1 MLTVHNIIKM
11 ELQSITKG
19 NFNLEQTQKTF
30 SHANNLR
37 FHFQKDGRYFEY
49 AVDTINKKTINMQC
63 TVHKQDH
70 IKKGRQIKIPRCYGR
85 ITLIV
90 GGRLKTQPKACN
102 SKKQKFEWSDENQ
115 FQDYLDVRN
124 YAIQPHN
131 CTKSCKKAYW
141 S

>member
-90 GGRLKTQPKACN
+90 GGRLKISLHCN
-102 SKKQKFEWSDENQ
+102 DKM
-115 FQDYLDVRN
+115 DYG
-124 YAIQPHN
+124 
-131 CTKSCKKAYW
+131 
-141 S
+141 

>member
-1 MLTVHNIIKM
+1 MLTVHSIIKM

-70 IKKGRQIKIPRCYGR
+70 IKKGRPLTFGR
-85 ITLIV
+85 TCQMVIFALSNRV
-90 GGRLKTQPKACN
+90 MVDAFFKNLPPK
-102 SKKQKFEWSDENQ
+102 
-115 FQDYLDVRN
+115 
-124 YAIQPHN
+124 
-131 CTKSCKKAYW
+131 KS
-141 S
+141 SF